1 MNTVFLLLA
10 QYEQPRLTLEQL
22 AEMMDITFE
31 TARNQIYAGRFP
43 IPTYKDGGKT
53 FADIRDVAKHLDE
66 QREAAA
72 ERYRLLQEKL
82 SA

>member
-1 MNTVFLLLA
+1 MNTVFMLLA
-10 QYEQPRLTLEQL
+10 QYEHPRLTIEQL
-22 AEMMDITFE
+22 AELMDITPE
-31 TARNQIYAGRFP
+31 TVRNQIYAARFP

-66 QREAAA
+66 QRKGAAD
-72 ERYRLLQEKL
+72 RYRQLQEKL